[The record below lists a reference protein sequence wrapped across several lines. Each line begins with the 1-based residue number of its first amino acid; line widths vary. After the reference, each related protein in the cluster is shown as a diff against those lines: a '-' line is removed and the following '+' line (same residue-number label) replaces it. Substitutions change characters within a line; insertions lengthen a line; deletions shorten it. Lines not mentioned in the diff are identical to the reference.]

1 MNLTPNERFSEKMRA
16 LSSEGMLSFTEN
28 AELAPHS
35 TFKIGGK
42 ADFIVKAHSRV
53 ALVEAVKAARECGIK
68 YTVIGNGSNI
78 LFPDGRYEGAVI
90 LTTGMTKLSFE
101 GNKISADCGY
111 SFTSLAVQAQK
122 RGLTGLEFAY
132 GIPGSV
138 GGAVYMN
145 AGAYDGEIKNV
156 VTKTFWYDSVND
168 RFGEF
173 SLDENEFGYRESIY
187 QRKDG
192 YIILGA
198 EFTLNTGDGDAV
210 LEKMQG
216 FMRARQEKQPLE
228 YPSAGST
235 FKRAPGYF
243 TAKLIHEAGLKG
255 YSVGGAQVSEKH
267 AGFVINKGGA
277 TAEDVRKLIF
287 HIQEAVYKNSG
298 VKIEC
303 EIKIID

>member
-1 MNLTPNERFSEKMRA
+1 MNSTQKEMFSEKMRV
-16 LSSEGMLSFTEN
+16 LSDEGKITLSENTDI
-28 AELAPHS
+28 APYS

-42 ADFIVKAHSRV
+42 ADFTVKVSTKE
-53 ALVEAVKAARECGIK
+53 ALALSVKIAKECGIK
-68 YTVIGNGSNI
+68 YTVIGNGSNV
-78 LFPDGRYEGAVI
+78 LFPDGRYEGAII
-90 LTTGMTKLSFE
+90 LTTGLADVTFN
-101 GNKISADCGY
+101 GNIVYADCGY
-111 SFTSLAVQAQK
+111 SFTALASQAQK
-122 RGLTGLEFAY
+122 RGLSGLEFAY

-156 VTKTFWYDSVND
+156 VAKTYWYDCEND

-173 SLDENEFGYRESIY
+173 CGDENEFGYRESVY
-187 QRKDG
+187 QKNS

-198 EFTLNTGDGDAV
+198 SFSLENGDKDAI

-216 FMRARQEKQPLE
+216 FMNARREKQPLE

-243 TAKLIHEAGLKG
+243 TAKLIDEAGMKG

-277 TAEDVRKLIF
+277 SADDVKRLVRD
-287 HIQEAVYKNSG
+287 IQKAVYKNSG
-298 VKIEC
+298 VNIEC
-303 EIKIID
+303 EIRIIE

>member
-1 MNLTPNERFSEKMRA
+1 MNLTPKERFAEKMRD
-16 LSSEGMLSFTEN
+16 LSGDGVLTLAEN
-28 AELAPHS
+28 AELAPLS

-42 ADFIVKAHSRV
+42 ADFIVKAYTRDS
-53 ALVEAVKAARECGIK
+53 LVSAVRAARECKIK
-68 YTVIGNGSNI
+68 YTVVGNGSNV
-78 LFPDGRYEGAVI
+78 LFPDERYEGAVI
-90 LTTGMTKLSFE
+90 LTTGMTGISIE
-101 GNKISADCGY
+101 GNKIYADCGY
-111 SFTSLAVQAQK
+111 SFTSLALQAQK
-122 RGLTGLEFAY
+122 NGLGGLEFAY

-138 GGAVYMN
+138 GGAVFMN

-156 VTKTFWYDSVND
+156 VTRTFWYDSINEC
-168 RFGEF
+168 FGEF
-173 SLDENEFGYRESIY
+173 LGEENCFGYRESVY
-187 QRKDG
+187 QKKDG

-198 EFTLNTGDGDAV
+198 EFELALADGDAV

-243 TAKLIHEAGLKG
+243 TAKLIDEAGMKG

-267 AGFVINKGGA
+267 AGFVINRDNA
-277 TAEDVRKLIF
+277 TAQDVKKLVSD
-287 HIQEAVYKNSG
+287 IQKAVLENSG

-303 EIKIID
+303 EIRIIE

>member
-1 MNLTPNERFSEKMRA
+1 MNLTAKERFSEKMRA
-16 LSSEGMLSFTEN
+16 LSSEGMLSFSQN
-28 AELAPHS
+28 ADLAHYS

-53 ALVEAVKAARECGIK
+53 ALVEAVKSARQYGIK
-68 YTVIGNGSNI
+68 YAVIGNGSNV

-90 LTTGMTKLSFE
+90 LTIGMTKLGFE

-111 SFTSLAVQAQK
+111 SFTSLALQAQK
-122 RGLTGLEFAY
+122 RGLSGLEFAY

-138 GGAVYMN
+138 GGAVFMN

-156 VTKTFWYDSVND
+156 VSRTFWYDSVND

-173 SLDENEFGYRESIY
+173 LGEENEFGYRESIY
-187 QRKDG
+187 QKKEG

-198 EFTLNTGDGDAV
+198 EFELASADGNAI

-243 TAKLIHEAGLKG
+243 TAKLIDEAGMKG

-267 AGFVINKGGA
+267 AGFIINRENA
-277 TAEDVRKLIF
+277 TAADVKKLVSD
-287 HIQEAVYKNSG
+287 IQQAVYKSSG

-303 EIKIID
+303 EIRIID

>member
-1 MNLTPNERFSEKMRA
+1 MNLTPKERFSEKMRV
-16 LSSEGMLSFTEN
+16 LSDEGKLILSENTDI
-28 AELAPHS
+28 APYS

-42 ADFIVKAHSRV
+42 ADFTVKPNTKD
-53 ALVEAVKAARECGIK
+53 ALCATVKAARECGIK
-68 YTVIGNGSNI
+68 YTVIGNGSNV
-78 LFPDGRYEGAVI
+78 LFPDGRYDGALI
-90 LTTGMTKLSFE
+90 LTTSLANVTFD
-101 GNKISADCGY
+101 GNTVYAECGY
-111 SFTSLAVQAQK
+111 SFTALASQAHR

-156 VTKTFWYDSVND
+156 VTKTYWYDCDND

-173 SLDENEFGYRESIY
+173 CGDENEFGYRESVY
-187 QRKDG
+187 QKNS
-192 YIILGA
+192 YLILGA
-198 EFTLNTGDGDAV
+198 EFSLETGDKDAI

-216 FMRARQEKQPLE
+216 FMSARKEKQPLE

-243 TAKLIHEAGLKG
+243 TAKLIDEVGMKG

-277 TAEDVRKLIF
+277 TADDVKRLVSD
-287 HIQEAVYKNSG
+287 IQKAVYENSG
-298 VKIEC
+298 VHIEC
-303 EIKIID
+303 EIRIIE

>member
-1 MNLTPNERFSEKMRA
+1 MHVLSEQ
-16 LSSEGMLSFTEN
+16 GMLSLVEN
-28 AELAPHS
+28 GDLAPYS

-42 ADFIVKAHSRV
+42 ADFIVKSHSKV
-53 ALVEAVKAARECGIK
+53 ALVESVKVARENGIK
-68 YTVIGNGSNI
+68 YVVVGNGSNI
-78 LFPDGRYEGAVI
+78 LFPDGQYEGVVI
-90 LTTGMTKLSFE
+90 LTTGMTKVSFE
-101 GNKISADCGY
+101 GDKIYADCGY
-111 SFTSLAVQAQK
+111 SFTALASQAQK

-156 VTKTFWYDSVND
+156 VTKTFWYDSEND

-173 SLDENEFGYRESIY
+173 NGEENAFGYRESIY
-187 QRKDG
+187 QALDG

-198 EFTLNTGDGDAV
+198 EFSLEKGETDGI

-235 FKRAPGYF
+235 FKRAPGHF
-243 TAKLIHEAGLKG
+243 TAKLIDDAGLKG

-267 AGFVINKGGA
+267 AGFVINRGGA
-277 TAEDVRKLIF
+277 TSEDVKNLVS
-287 HIQEAVYKNSG
+287 HIQKAVYENSG
-298 VKIEC
+298 VNIEC
-303 EIKIID
+303 EIKIIK

>member
-1 MNLTPNERFSEKMRA
+1 MNLTPKERFSEKMRA
-16 LSSEGMLSFTEN
+16 LSAEGILSLSENGD
-28 AELAPHS
+28 LAPHS

-42 ADFIVKAHSRV
+42 ADFIVKSHSKV
-53 ALVEAVKAARECGIK
+53 ALVESVKAARENGIK
-68 YTVIGNGSNI
+68 YVVVGNGSNI
-78 LFPDGRYEGAVI
+78 LFPDGQYEGAVI
-90 LTTGMTKLSFE
+90 LTTGMTKVSFE
-101 GNKISADCGY
+101 RNKIYADCGY
-111 SFTSLAVQAQK
+111 SFTALASQAQK

-156 VTKTFWYDSVND
+156 VTKTFWYDSEND

-173 SLDENEFGYRESIY
+173 EGEENAFGYRESVY
-187 QRKDG
+187 QEKKG

-198 EFTLNTGDGDAV
+198 EFSLENGEENAI
-210 LEKMQG
+210 LEKMQS
-216 FMRARQEKQPLE
+216 FMSARQEKQPLE

-243 TAKLIHEAGLKG
+243 TAKLIDEAGLKG

-267 AGFVINKGGA
+267 AGFVINRGGA
-277 TAEDVRKLIF
+277 TSEDVKKLVSD
-287 HIQEAVYKNSG
+287 IQNVVYKNSG